1 MKREGI
7 EREKERRFP
16 KEGGE
21 RGEEINP
28 FPRKQNFLRNKLE

>member
-1 MKREGI
+1 METKEGIVEKRERG
-7 EREKERRFP
+7 RFL
-16 KEGGE
+16 E